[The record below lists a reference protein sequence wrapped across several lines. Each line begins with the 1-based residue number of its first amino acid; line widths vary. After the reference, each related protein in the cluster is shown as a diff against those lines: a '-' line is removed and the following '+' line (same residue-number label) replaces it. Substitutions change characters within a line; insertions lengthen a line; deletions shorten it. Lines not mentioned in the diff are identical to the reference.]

1 MQSPATRF
9 WLRSSAACMILAAP
23 ALAGD
28 EISEALVLNGD
39 VIGSMGLANTF
50 GDMAVNDN
58 GDWVIGVSTDT
69 TSLNNSVLLS
79 NGQILA
85 TEGEVLT
92 SLPGVFLNVIGDVA
106 IDDAGE
112 VYYDA
117 GLSGS
122 PFNAIIN
129 VTQDRALVQE
139 GDTYTGLGLP
149 DGFQL
154 AEISRFQ
161 LFDTNSF
168 IADALFEEIANP
180 GVFADGIVR
189 FTDNG
194 APNELSA
201 ESVVFEGDLVAGGSG
216 TLESIS
222 SGNYSLATNASALAL
237 FVAGTTPDEFTP
249 LTYSIA
255 LESSV
260 VVSEGTPSPIPGRDW
275 SSLNV
280 ASVALNDSND
290 VAWEGRITG
299 SSADNYLL
307 VKNGAVVAQRG
318 DAVPGLPGPTLLDFN
333 NLPLF
338 LSDSG
343 ELLWCGVWIGGGLDF
358 GLFIDDKPL
367 VLTGV
372 TQIDGATV
380 VELDPYF
387 TGYAMS
393 DNGRY
398 VIFGADLDDGRS
410 GVFRIDRWG
419 NAEPIASCNGNLA
432 TLTAPDGGPQLGE
445 NLNLRFDTAETPLAI
460 AFLGLSPAVFS
471 PCGTDLPGIGE
482 VLIDFT
488 QALTLLP
495 AGTLNGGPLDAA
507 FPIPPDASLF
517 GAQTFAQGLLGD
529 LTGGASQALFLT
541 DGLRLC
547 IGG

>member
-1 MQSPATRF
+1 MHTPATRF
-9 WLRSSAACMILAAP
+9 WLRSSAACLILAAP
-23 ALAGD
+23 AFAGD
-28 EISEALVLNGD
+28 ELSEALVLSGD
-39 VIGSMGLANTF
+39 VIGTMGVANTF
-50 GDMAVNDN
+50 GDLDVNDN

-69 TSLNNSVLLS
+69 TSLNNSVLMA

-85 TEGEVLT
+85 TEGQVLT
-92 SLPGVFLNVIGDVA
+92 ALPGVFLNVIGDVG

-117 GLSGS
+117 GLSGA
-122 PFNAIIN
+122 PLNALLNATSDTSLI
-129 VTQDRALVQE
+129 QE
-139 GDTYTGLGLP
+139 GDSFIGLGLP
-149 DGFQL
+149 DGYAL
-154 AEISRFQ
+154 AEVSRFQ
-161 LFDTNSF
+161 LFGTNDF
-168 IADALFEEIANP
+168 IADALFEEVANP

-189 FTDNG
+189 FTDDG
-194 APNELSA
+194 VVGGLAA
-201 ESVVFEGDLVAGGSG
+201 TGVVFEGDLVAGGSG
-216 TLESIS
+216 TLETIS
-222 SGNYSLATNASALAL
+222 SGNHSLATNSAGLAL

-249 LTYSIA
+249 VTYSIA
-255 LESSV
+255 LENTV
-260 VVSEGTPSPIPGRDW
+260 VVTEGSPSPLPGRDW
-275 SSLNV
+275 SDLAV
-280 ASVALNDSND
+280 ASVAINDSND

-299 SSADNYLL
+299 DSSDNYLL
-307 VKNGAVVAQRG
+307 VKNGEKVAQRG

-333 NLPLF
+333 NLPLY

-372 TQIDGATV
+372 TQVDGATV

-398 VIFGADLDDGRS
+398 VIFGADLSDGRS

-432 TLTAPDGGPQLGE
+432 SLTAPNGGPQIGE
-445 NLNLRFDTAETPLAI
+445 TLTLRFETAETPSAI
-460 AFLGLSPAVFS
+460 AFLGLAPAVLS
-471 PCGTDLPGIGE
+471 PCGLDLPGIGE
-482 VLIDFT
+482 VLIDFGLG
-488 QALTLLP
+488 LTLLP
-495 AGTLNGGPLDAA
+495 AGTLSGGPLDAA
-507 FPIPPDASLF
+507 FPIPADASLF

-529 LTGGASQALFLT
+529 LSGGASQATFLT
-541 DGLRLC
+541 DALRLC